1 LLTGGPAQAGT
12 HTVRRGETLS
22 GIAAHYGVTVSRV
35 AALNGLR
42 DPNLIV
48 AGEVLRIPG
57 GGSGGST
64 AAPRV
69 HRVSSGENLS
79 GIAAHYGV
87 SVEDL
92 ARANHLAD
100 PNLIVTGEKLRIPR
114 GGSAPSSAVSAA
126 PVSSSSGVEA
136 VLERNA
142 DHHGLDRSLVKAV
155 AWQESGWHQAAVS
168 PAGAIGVMQ
177 VMPDTADYVNESLG
191 GGNLNVHRTRDNV
204 ELGVTYLDHVIDQ
217 MPSEN
222 QGLAAYYTGPGN
234 VGSRLSKIQRAYV
247 RSVQALRNRF

>member
-1 LLTGGPAQAGT
+1 MRFLRYRGRHRAPTPNPLAAPAAAGAAAAVLLTGGPAHAGT

-57 GGSGGST
+57 GNRGHAGS
-64 AAPRV
+64 APRV
-69 HRVSSGENLS
+69 HRVGSGENLS

-87 SVEDL
+87 SVEAL
-92 ARANHLAD
+92 ARVNHLAD
-100 PNLIVTGEKLRIPR
+100 PNLIVTGEKLRIPH
-114 GGSAPSSAVSAA
+114 GGSASTSVVSAA

-136 VLERNA
+136 VLESNA

-155 AWQESGWHQAAVS
+155 AWQESGWHQNVVS
-168 PAGAIGVMQ
+168 SAGAIGVMQ
-177 VMPDTADYVNESLG
+177 V
-191 GGNLNVHRTRDNV
+191 
-204 ELGVTYLDHVIDQ
+204 
-217 MPSEN
+217 
-222 QGLAAYYTGPGN
+222 
-234 VGSRLSKIQRAYV
+234 
-247 RSVQALRNRF
+247 